1 MKKTIGIFGLCLVLL
16 GVASLCSCKDNKYE
30 AELRIGAAGAAA
42 LTDSYIENCLNTLE
56 IMAIM
61 DEVRSGD
68 WDNMLP
74 ILTKADDVMLPGP
87 RWFALPDGSYYVVGM
102 GKTDKNIS
110 DRAYFP
116 VVMSGSNT
124 YNELV
129 VSRSTGEKALVTAV
143 PVFEDEKVIGVLGV
157 SVFLED
163 LSNTISEKLSLSDDI
178 VFYALTAENQVALH
192 NDTQM
197 ILGEKPE
204 TLENS
209 VSHLAPF
216 TGWQITLGYDN

>member
-1 MKKTIGIFGLCLVLL
+1 MKKTIGIVSLCLVLL
-16 GVASLCSCKDNKYE
+16 GVASLCSCKDNRSE
-30 AELRIGAAGAAA
+30 SDLQMGASAIAVLA
-42 LTDSYIENCLNTLE
+42 DSYIENCVNTLE
-56 IMAIM
+56 IMAIT

-68 WDNMLP
+68 WETMLP

-124 YNELV
+124 YSELV
-129 VSRSTGEKALVTAV
+129 VSRSTGEKSLVTAV
-143 PVFEDEKVIGVLGV
+143 PVLRDEKVIGALGV

-163 LSNTISEKLSLSDDI
+163 LSNTISEQLSLSDNMI
-178 VFYALTAENQVALH
+178 FYAVNATNQIALH
-192 NDTQM
+192 SDTEM

-204 TLENS
+204 PMENS
-209 VSHLAPF
+209 VSHLALF
-216 TGWQITLGYDN
+216 TGWQITLGYK